1 MKMFASP
8 TDNAFNDF
16 LANYGFYFALAL
28 AILIF
33 IAVWLVVQKAK
44 IPERKN

>member
-28 AILIF
+28 ANMYKSLVDIF
-33 IAVWLVVQKAK
+33 LF
-44 IPERKN
+44 